1 MPVRGPGNWPAV
13 YEVCGLRMV
22 SNHPLPWLSPVRGR
36 GPVDVMVHCGR
47 LPDDLALT
55 AVFESAPWWESCQ
68 HGPDGQPLLCAWW
81 QPEHNRFILRW
92 NDGAVFVVRADGS
105 HMWVSWPPGYEADQV
120 LACYFPGNILSFLL
134 RLRGAFCLH
143 ASAVVSNGRALIFAG
158 PPGAGKSTL
167 AAALVHR
174 GTALLADDLV
184 ALRPAGGALLAWPGI
199 PQLNLWPAA
208 ARQLLGPAARLPRL
222 FPQEDK
228 RCLRAGRRVQF
239 ARQPAPV
246 GAVYLLEAS
255 PATDRPEF
263 EAVTGSAAAALLL
276 GHGFGIQ
283 PPGAAPRE
291 LAMVAELARGP
302 VRRLRRP
309 QRLETLEELARAVEA
324 DAAGLFAAAPAS
336 AELEV
341 SLAGAG

>member
-1 MPVRGPGNWPAV
+1 MPVRGSGNRPAV
-13 YEVCGLRMV
+13 YEVCGVRMV
-22 SNHPLPWLSPVRGR
+22 SNHPLPWLSRVRR
-36 GPVDVMVHCGR
+36 HGPVDVRVNCGQ
-47 LPDDLALT
+47 LPEGLAVPEVLG
-55 AVFESAPWWESCQ
+55 SAPWWESCQ
-68 HGPDGQPLLCAWW
+68 QAPDGQPLLRAWW
-81 QPEHNRFILRW
+81 EQKHSRFILRW
-92 NDGAVFVVRADGS
+92 NDGALFVMQADGS
-105 HMWVSWPPGYEADQV
+105 LLWVSWPPGSDADKV
-120 LACYFPGNILSFLL
+120 LSAYFPGNVLGFLL

-143 ASAVVSNGRALIFAG
+143 ASAVVYNGRALLFAG

-174 GTALLADDLV
+174 GAALLADDLV
-184 ALRPAGGALLAWPGI
+184 ALRPAAGALLAWPGF

-208 ARQLLGPAARLPRL
+208 ARQLLGPAARLPRVS
-222 FPQEDK
+222 PQEEK
-228 RCLRAGRRVQF
+228 RCLRAGRRIQF
-239 ARQPAPV
+239 ARQPVPV
-246 GAVYLLEAS
+246 GAVYLLEPWAAADQ
-255 PATDRPEF
+255 PAF
-263 EAVTGSAAAALLL
+263 EAVTGSAVVARLL

-309 QRLETLEELARAVEA
+309 KRLEALDELARAVEA
-324 DAAGLFAAAPAS
+324 DAAGVLAAAPSA